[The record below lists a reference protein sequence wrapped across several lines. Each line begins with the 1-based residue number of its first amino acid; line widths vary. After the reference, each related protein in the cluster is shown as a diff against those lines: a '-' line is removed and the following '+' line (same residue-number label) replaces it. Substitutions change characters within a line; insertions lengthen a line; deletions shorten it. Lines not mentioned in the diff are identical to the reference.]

1 MPQTPQRSRCKGQ
14 RQRCA
19 QEYMTVFVC
28 AMAGMSCVHAFRGN
42 KAKSHLDGDS
52 LCNLHLPRRQH

>member
-1 MPQTPQRSRCKGQ
+1 MPQAFLRSRCQGQ
-14 RQRCA
+14 RKRCA

-28 AMAGMSCVHAFRGN
+28 AMAGMSCVHACRVN

-52 LCNLHLPRRQH
+52 